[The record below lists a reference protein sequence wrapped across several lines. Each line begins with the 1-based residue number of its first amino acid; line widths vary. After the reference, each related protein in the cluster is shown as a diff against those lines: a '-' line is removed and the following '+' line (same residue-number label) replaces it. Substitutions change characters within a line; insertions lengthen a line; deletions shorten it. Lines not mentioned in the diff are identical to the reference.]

1 MTNFF
6 KSDSDRNL
14 WIKLKGEFGNEFQM
28 RVNKKESDIE
38 GCMQV
43 AKNQLEYDEAHGKLR
58 ITLEQLLSFSYEQ
71 YEEHLRMRHAE
82 WCEVF
87 KELEEEESDKRHGYN
102 PDFSGN

>member
-6 KSDSDRNL
+6 KSDADRNL
-14 WIKLKGEFGNEFQM
+14 WIKLKGEFINEFQIQ
-28 RVNKKESDIE
+28 VNKSPSDIE
-38 GCMQV
+38 GCEQV
-43 AKNQLEYDEAHGKLR
+43 ARNQLEFDEREGKLR

-71 YEEHLRMRHAE
+71 YEEHLNIKHKE

-87 KELEEEESDKRHGYN
+87 VKLENEIILRRHGWN

>member
-6 KSDSDRNL
+6 KSDADRNL

-28 RVNKKESDIE
+28 RVNKSESDIE

-43 AKNQLEYDEAHGKLR
+43 AKNQLERDEEHGKLR

-71 YEEHLRMRHAE
+71 FEEHLNNWTKE
-82 WCEVF
+82 SLQIFV
-87 KELEEEESDKRHGYN
+87 ELEKEEILKKYGWN